1 MATYKNFK
9 TEEHNKDFYNIHETG
24 SYKAV
29 KKEAKFV
36 STFDKVKEDGR
47 KYAGLWKWCPD
58 LFIDFITPKGSNFKL
73 FFYQRIFLRTAMRS
87 KYFFAT
93 FTRAFSKSFFI
104 YTYIILKTHI
114 LSWDKTFY
122 LFRS

>member
-9 TEEHNKDFYNIHETG
+9 TEEHNKDFYNVHETG

-73 FFYQRIFLRTAMRS
+73 YFYQRIFLIP
-87 KYFFAT
+87 
-93 FTRAFSKSFFI
+93 FSFSSPSRIPIMHRLAHF
-104 YTYIILKTHI
+104 I
-114 LSWDKTFY
+114 LSH
-122 LFRS
+122 RSLILLSVFQCFLVFFVVL